1 MLCATSCVA
10 NWRTADC
17 QELLTPF
24 HQKMCQILAPLLS
37 LVCIHDLS
45 MEKLSRYIIGLSKIK
60 NSFSKDVVDAK
71 VLDVTDREVLSWLS
85 SFTLVR
91 CYHNFV

>member
-1 MLCATSCVA
+1 
-10 NWRTADC
+10 
-17 QELLTPF
+17 
-24 HQKMCQILAPLLS
+24 MCQILAPLLS